1 MNESNR
7 YGNGGAPEPEGGAW
21 SENPGAFDNESWGQ
35 GPWESGGDGGN
46 AGNAG
51 NGGYDGYGGN
61 QPDPYADLGP
71 TGPGPGPQP
80 EYQDYGPQNEYADYG
95 YVDNAGAT
103 GHVEPAAA
111 YPASGNG
118 GGGKGKIAGIVI
130 AVLALAGAG
139 IAVGFAGNELGW
151 FGGNDDRASA
161 SERRA
166 DRDGRGTAEEE
177 SGATSAD
184 RTETSRRV
192 EGFTAP
198 SNWNHCHGSGD
209 PGDFNLAYAGSD
221 VTSCPFARA
230 VRDSFADYYLDTG
243 NTSGT
248 IDAYSQVTGQSYT
261 MSCTDDGDY
270 VTCRGG
276 NNAVVHIV

>member
-35 GPWESGGDGGN
+35 GPWESGGDG
-46 AGNAG
+46 GNAG

-130 AVLALAGAG
+130 AVLALAGA
-139 IAVGFAGNELGW
+139 AGASGW
-151 FGGNDDRASA
+151 FLFSHRSAAAPSRALIRASI
-161 SERRA
+161 
-166 DRDGRGTAEEE
+166 
-177 SGATSAD
+177 
-184 RTETSRRV
+184 
-192 EGFTAP
+192 
-198 SNWNHCHGSGD
+198 D
-209 PGDFNLAYAGSD
+209 P
-221 VTSCPFARA
+221 
-230 VRDSFADYYLDTG
+230 
-243 NTSGT
+243 
-248 IDAYSQVTGQSYT
+248 I
-261 MSCTDDGDY
+261 
-270 VTCRGG
+270 
-276 NNAVVHIV
+276 